1 MNAPIDVTDIRIE
14 TPRLILRAWRQTD
27 LADFYE
33 YASVP
38 DVGERAGWKHHESIE
53 ESQRILDLFIA
64 EKKTFAL
71 TDKETGK
78 AIGSIGLEPRA
89 GDAGLPA
96 SLQGRKVGYV
106 LSRDYWGLG
115 LMPEAVKAVMDYC
128 FSVLDYDYL
137 TCGHFDTN
145 DRSRRVCEK
154 CGFRFLKNGNYVIY
168 NGESVPGKLYVCY
181 NPNREVTNV

>member
-14 TPRLILRAWRQTD
+14 TPRLILRAWQRSD

-64 EKKTFAL
+64 GKKTFAI
-71 TDKETGK
+71 TDKAKGK
-78 AIGSIGLEPRA
+78 AIGSIGLEPRDE
-89 GDAGLPA
+89 DAGLPKN
-96 SLQGRKVGYV
+96 LQGREVGYV
-106 LSRDYWGLG
+106 LSRDYWGRG

-128 FSVLDYDYL
+128 FSVLNYDYL

-181 NPNREVTNV
+181 NPSREVTNV

>member
-14 TPRLILRAWRQTD
+14 TSRLILRAWRQED

-38 DVGERAGWKHHESIE
+38 DVGERAGWKHHESME
-53 ESQRILDLFIA
+53 ESQKILDRFIA
-64 EKKTFAL
+64 GKKTFAL
-71 TDKETGK
+71 VDRETGK
-78 AIGSIGLEPRA
+78 VIGSVGLEPRDE
-89 GDAGLPA
+89 DAGLPEA
-96 SLQGRKVGYV
+96 LLGREVGYV
-106 LSRDYWGLG
+106 LSRDYWGRG

-128 FSVLDYDYL
+128 FSVLHYDYL
-137 TCGHFDTN
+137 TCGHFDFN

-154 CGFRFLKNGNYVIY
+154 CGFRFLKSVNTVIY

-181 NPNREVTNV
+181 NPDREVTNV

>member
-1 MNAPIDVTDIRIE
+1 MNAPIDVTNIRIE
-14 TPRLILRAWRQTD
+14 TPRLLLRAWKQSD

-38 DVGERAGWKHHESIE
+38 DVGERAGWKHHSSIE

-71 TDKETGK
+71 VYRETGK
-78 AIGSIGLEPRA
+78 VIGSVGLEPRDA
-89 GDAGLPA
+89 DAGL
-96 SLQGRKVGYV
+96 SENLRGREVGYV
-106 LSRDYWGLG
+106 LSRDYWGRG

-128 FSVLDYDYL
+128 FAVLHFDYL
-137 TCGHFDTN
+137 TCGHFDFN

-154 CGFRFLKNGNYVIY
+154 CGFQFLRAVHTVIY

-181 NPNREVTNV
+181 NPHREVTNV